1 MRALVDEANR
11 AGGRDN
17 ITALAFRL
25 EDAAAPPAEPRGR
38 DSDRQ
43 HRGRAGPDRDRGAPP
58 RRRSG
63 RPRAPRAARGEGQP
77 PRPAHAPPRCSLSLI
92 VLAALAFGAWYGNR
106 QVWFLGTDDGGR
118 VALYRGLPY
127 ELPFGIQLYDERYA
141 DPIQTS
147 SLPRRRQ
154 DAVSGHDLRSR
165 EDAVSL
171 IEDIEQS
178 AERHAQGGKRPCER
192 RDGTR
197 RRARNR
203 ELMALVPVALL
214 LTAGFA
220 AVFAQENAKL
230 DNASLIYGAYFFAVC
245 LATHVY
251 LRVRLPDAD
260 PYLFPLVALLMAF
273 GLVMVYRIDAGLA
286 RDQAN
291 WFVLGLVLFALT
303 IHFLRDYDVLERYR
317 YTIAVVGLLL
327 LLAPRLPGIGQQVN
341 GAYLGVKIGPLAFQ
355 PAEFSKICLV
365 VFLASYLRE
374 HREVLIVGARRVLG
388 VTLPPLKH
396 FGPMLVV
403 WGASMFMLVFI
414 RDLGSSLMFFAAFLA
429 LLYVAT
435 GRFSFVVIGMAMF
448 LVGAWFFAATVPHVH
463 DRVEIWL
470 DPYAHPQASGY
481 QILQSIFAQADG
493 GLFGKGFG
501 QALITIPGTDNAL
514 LPAAQT
520 DTIYS
525 LIVNEL
531 GLFGAC
537 AVILIY
543 LLIAA
548 RGFKIALLADDGFS
562 KLLATGLTAV
572 FAIQAFVII
581 GGVTRVIPLTGV
593 TLPFISYGGS
603 SIVANFVLL
612 ALLLLGLRSRPA
624 RGGRRPASCGDRE
637 PPDRQALRPSSSP
650 SSRC

>member
-1 MRALVDEANR
+1 M
-11 AGGRDN
+11 
-17 ITALAFRL
+17 
-25 EDAAAPPAEPRGR
+25 
-38 DSDRQ
+38 
-43 HRGRAGPDRDRGAPP
+43 
-58 RRRSG
+58 
-63 RPRAPRAARGEGQP
+63 
-77 PRPAHAPPRCSLSLI
+77 
-92 VLAALAFGAWYGNR
+92 
-106 QVWFLGTDDGGR
+106 
-118 VALYRGLPY
+118 
-127 ELPFGIQLYDERYA
+127 
-141 DPIQTS
+141 
-147 SLPRRRQ
+147 
-154 DAVSGHDLRSR
+154 
-165 EDAVSL
+165 
-171 IEDIEQS
+171 
-178 AERHAQGGKRPCER
+178 
-192 RDGTR
+192 
-197 RRARNR
+197 
-203 ELMALVPVALL
+203 L

-220 AVFAQENAKL
+220 AVFAQENTKL
-230 DNASLIYGAYFFAVC
+230 GNLSLTYGAYFLAIC
-245 LATHVY
+245 LATHVF
-251 LRVRLPDAD
+251 LRIRLPNAD
-260 PYLFPLVALLMAF
+260 PYLFPLMATLTAL
-273 GLVMVYRIDAGLA
+273 GLVMIYRIDETLA

-303 IHFLRDYDVLERYR
+303 IYFLRDYEVLERYR
-317 YTIAVVGLLL
+317 YTIAVVGLLV

-355 PAEFSKICLV
+355 PAEFTKLAIV

-448 LVGAWFFAATVPHVH
+448 LVGAWFFASTVPHVH

-470 DPYAHPQASGY
+470 HPYEEAQGNGY
-481 QILQSIFAQADG
+481 QILNSIFSQADG

-501 QALITIPGTDNAL
+501 QALITIPGTKSSL
-514 LPAAQT
+514 LPAAET
-520 DTIYS
+520 DTIYA

-537 AVILIY
+537 GLILVY
-543 LLIAA
+543 LLITA
-548 RGFKIALLADDGFS
+548 RGFKVALLASDGFS

-593 TLPFISYGGS
+593 TLPFVSYGGS

-612 ALLLLGLRSRPA
+612 ALLLLVSDRA
-624 RGGRRPASCGDRE
+624 RREADETVGRAVPMRA
-637 PPDRQALRPSSSP
+637 AA
-650 SSRC
+650 

>member
-1 MRALVDEANR
+1 
-11 AGGRDN
+11 
-17 ITALAFRL
+17 
-25 EDAAAPPAEPRGR
+25 
-38 DSDRQ
+38 
-43 HRGRAGPDRDRGAPP
+43 
-58 RRRSG
+58 
-63 RPRAPRAARGEGQP
+63 
-77 PRPAHAPPRCSLSLI
+77 LS
-92 VLAALAFGAWYGNR
+92 
-106 QVWFLGTDDGGR
+106 
-118 VALYRGLPY
+118 
-127 ELPFGIQLYDERYA
+127 
-141 DPIQTS
+141 S
-147 SLPRRRQ
+147 
-154 DAVSGHDLRSR
+154 
-165 EDAVSL
+165 
-171 IEDIEQS
+171 
-178 AERHAQGGKRPCER
+178 
-192 RDGTR
+192 
-197 RRARNR
+197 ARNR
-203 ELMALVPVALL
+203 ELTALVPVAIL

-220 AVFAQENAKL
+220 AVFAQEGTRL
-230 DNASLIYGAYFFAVC
+230 DNLSLIYGAYFLAVC
-245 LATHVY
+245 VATHIY
-251 LRVRLPDAD
+251 LRIRLPDAD
-260 PYLFPLVALLMAF
+260 PYLFPLVALLTAF
-273 GLVMVYRIDAGLA
+273 GLVMIYRIDDALA

-303 IHFLRDYDVLERYR
+303 IQFLREYEVLERYR
-317 YTIAVVGLLL
+317 YTIAAVGLLL

-355 PAEFSKICLV
+355 PAEFSKIAIV

-374 HREVLIVGARRVLG
+374 NREVLIVGAKRVLG

-448 LVGAWFFAATVPHVH
+448 TVGAWFFASTVPHVG
-463 DRVEIWL
+463 DRVEVWL
-470 DPYAHPQASGY
+470 HPYPHYEDTGY

-501 QALITIPGTDNAL
+501 QALITIPGTHPPAAL

-537 AVILIY
+537 GVVLIY

-548 RGFKIALLADDGFS
+548 RGFKIALLARDGFS

-572 FAIQAFVII
+572 FSIQAFVII

-612 ALLLLGLRSRPA
+612 ALLLLISDRA
-624 RGGRRPASCGDRE
+624 RREAAEPHGRALSLGGP
-637 PPDRQALRPSSSP
+637 
-650 SSRC
+650 

>member
-1 MRALVDEANR
+1 M
-11 AGGRDN
+11 
-17 ITALAFRL
+17 T
-25 EDAAAPPAEPRGR
+25 
-38 DSDRQ
+38 
-43 HRGRAGPDRDRGAPP
+43 
-58 RRRSG
+58 
-63 RPRAPRAARGEGQP
+63 
-77 PRPAHAPPRCSLSLI
+77 
-92 VLAALAFGAWYGNR
+92 
-106 QVWFLGTDDGGR
+106 
-118 VALYRGLPY
+118 
-127 ELPFGIQLYDERYA
+127 
-141 DPIQTS
+141 
-147 SLPRRRQ
+147 
-154 DAVSGHDLRSR
+154 
-165 EDAVSL
+165 
-171 IEDIEQS
+171 
-178 AERHAQGGKRPCER
+178 
-192 RDGTR
+192 
-197 RRARNR
+197 ARNR
-203 ELMALVPVALL
+203 ELFALVPVAVL

-220 AVFAQENAKL
+220 AVFSQENAKL
-230 DNASLIYGAYFFAVC
+230 GNLSVIYGAYFLAIC
-245 LATHVY
+245 LATHVF
-251 LRVRLPDAD
+251 LRIRLPNAD
-260 PYLFPLVALLMAF
+260 PYLFPLMATLTAF
-273 GLVMVYRIDAGLA
+273 GLVMIYRIDESLA

-291 WFVLGLVLFALT
+291 WFVFGLILFALT
-303 IHFLRDYDVLERYR
+303 IYFLRDYEVLERYR
-317 YTIAVVGLLL
+317 YTIAVVGLLI

-355 PAEFSKICLV
+355 PAEFTKIAIV

-470 DPYAHPQASGY
+470 HPYAEAQGNGY
-481 QILQSIFAQADG
+481 QILNSIFAQADG

-501 QALITIPGTDNAL
+501 QALITIPGTHNSL
-514 LPAAQT
+514 LPAAET
-520 DTIYS
+520 DTIYA

-531 GLFGAC
+531 GLFGAVG
-537 AVILIY
+537 VILVY
-543 LLIAA
+543 LLITA
-548 RGFKIALLADDGFS
+548 RGFRIALLASDGFS

-612 ALLLLGLRSRPA
+612 ALLLLVSDRA
-624 RGGRRPASCGDRE
+624 RREAAEPASGMAMGV
-637 PPDRQALRPSSSP
+637 PA
-650 SSRC
+650 

>member
-1 MRALVDEANR
+1 M
-11 AGGRDN
+11 
-17 ITALAFRL
+17 
-25 EDAAAPPAEPRGR
+25 
-38 DSDRQ
+38 
-43 HRGRAGPDRDRGAPP
+43 
-58 RRRSG
+58 
-63 RPRAPRAARGEGQP
+63 
-77 PRPAHAPPRCSLSLI
+77 
-92 VLAALAFGAWYGNR
+92 
-106 QVWFLGTDDGGR
+106 
-118 VALYRGLPY
+118 
-127 ELPFGIQLYDERYA
+127 
-141 DPIQTS
+141 S
-147 SLPRRRQ
+147 S
-154 DAVSGHDLRSR
+154 
-165 EDAVSL
+165 
-171 IEDIEQS
+171 
-178 AERHAQGGKRPCER
+178 
-192 RDGTR
+192 
-197 RRARNR
+197 ARNR
-203 ELMALVPVALL
+203 ELAALVPVALL

-220 AVFAQENAKL
+220 AVFAQENTRL
-230 DNASLIYGAYFFAVC
+230 GNLSLIYGAYFLGLC
-245 LATHVY
+245 LVTHVY
-251 LRVRLPDAD
+251 LRIRLPDAD
-260 PYLFPLVALLMAF
+260 PYLFPLVALLTAF
-273 GLVMVYRIDAGLA
+273 GLVMVYRIDESLA

-291 WFVLGLVLFALT
+291 WFVMGLVLFALT
-303 IHFLRDYDVLERYR
+303 IQFLRDYDVLERYR
-317 YTIAVVGLLL
+317 YTIAAVGLLL

-341 GAYLGVKIGPLAFQ
+341 GAYLGVKIGPLQFQ
-355 PAEFSKICLV
+355 PAEFSKIAIV

-374 HREVLIVGARRVLG
+374 NREVLIVGARRVLG

-448 LVGAWFFAATVPHVH
+448 TVGAWFFASTVAHVGQ
-463 DRVEIWL
+463 RVEIWL
-470 DPYAHPQASGY
+470 HPYRDPTGAGY

-501 QALITIPGTDNAL
+501 QALITIPGSHPPAAL

-548 RGFKIALLADDGFS
+548 RGFKIALLARDGFS

-612 ALLLLGLRSRPA
+612 ALLLLISDRARREATEPA
-624 RGGRRPASCGDRE
+624 GRDLVLGRA
-637 PPDRQALRPSSSP
+637 
-650 SSRC
+650 